1 MVLVSVLN
9 ALAAVQADVVLALDH
24 YHVIEARAVL
34 CYAV

>member
-9 ALAAVQADVVLALDH
+9 AVQADVVLALDH